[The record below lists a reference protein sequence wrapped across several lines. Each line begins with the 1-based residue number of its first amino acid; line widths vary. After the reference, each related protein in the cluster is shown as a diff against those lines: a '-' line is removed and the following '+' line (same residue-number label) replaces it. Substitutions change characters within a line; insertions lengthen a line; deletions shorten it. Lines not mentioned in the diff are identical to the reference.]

1 MAQTVTRT
9 TLKIANPVMKQV
21 HDLARMENRTMTNM
35 IETILIRYFES
46 FFYVDDEEMEE
57 IKNDKELLKSLQEG
71 LKDYKAGRGRYVDL

>member
-9 TLKIANPVMKQV
+9 TLKIASPVMKQV

-46 FFYVDDEEMEE
+46 FFYVDDQEMEE